1 MLLNITKITMYY
13 ITLLVFIEIN
23 TVEYLSLL
31 FIYTLLNYYYNFYFI
46 IYLFTKNA
54 LNWQ

>member
-1 MLLNITKITMYY
+1 MYY